1 MFSVHIYMKKFIL
14 IGGYPHKA
22 ADGGKALCEEMV
34 KGFSE
39 PIRILDCLF
48 ARPLDNWE
56 KAHQQDKEFFPKN
69 LPNSKLDIELAQP
82 SVFLDQL
89 EKTDVLYFRGGST
102 GALMK
107 ALGQFPNWSEKLDG
121 KTIAGSSA
129 GMDMLARY
137 CFNLDTLQLEDG
149 LGLLPIKT
157 IPHWKSDYNA
167 PNINWDDAK
176 QSLSEYMEDL
186 PIVTLGEGEF
196 KVFEISK

>member
-1 MFSVHIYMKKFIL
+1 MKKFIL

-22 ADGGKALCEEMV
+22 IDGGKALCEEMI
-34 KGFSE
+34 KGFSG

-48 ARPLDNWE
+48 ARPLENWE
-56 KAHQQDKEFFPKN
+56 KAYQQDKEFFPKN

-89 EKTDVLYFRGGST
+89 EKTDVLYFRGGNT
-102 GALMK
+102 GVLMK
-107 ALGQFPNWSEKLDG
+107 ALSQFPNWSEKLDG
-121 KTIAGSSA
+121 ITIAGSSA
-129 GMDMLARY
+129 GMDMLAQY

-167 PNINWDDAK
+167 PNIDWDDAK
-176 QSLSEYMEDL
+176 QSLSQYKEDL

-196 KVFEISK
+196 KVFEVE